1 MYWREIGF
9 RMAEVIYSMRIA
21 PAVVL
26 TEEQKQQLLV
36 WSRGRRTPA
45 RVVRR
50 AQIVLL
56 ASAGKQNKPIAEEL
70 GIMPRIAALWRARF
84 LQQGLAGLERDAPR
98 SGRKPSLSA
107 AKVRSIVRKTT
118 QEEPRGA
125 TQWST
130 RTMAKAFGVSEK
142 TVRRIWKRHG
152 LKPHLSRTFKVSN
165 DPLFAEKLEDVVGLY
180 LDPPEHAIVFS
191 VDEKSQIQALDRTQ
205 PGLPMKKGR
214 CGTMTHDYKRHGTT
228 TLFAALN
235 TIDGSVLASC
245 MRRHR
250 HEEWLRL
257 LRKIE
262 RSVPDDKDI
271 HIIADNYATHKHP
284 NVRRWLERHPRVH
297 VHFTPT
303 SSSWLNMVERF
314 FRDLTTK
321 RLRRGVFTSVQDL
334 ELALH
339 DYVRVHNQNP
349 KPFIWTKT
357 ATDILQKVTR
367 ARKAADKYRSE

>member
-1 MYWREIGF
+1 
-9 RMAEVIYSMRIA
+9 MRIA
-21 PAVVL
+21 PSVVL
-26 TEEQKQQLLV
+26 AEDQKEQLLV

-56 ASAGKQNKPIAEEL
+56 AAEGRQNKQIAEQL
-70 GIMPRIAALWRARF
+70 GIMPRIVALWRSRF
-84 LQQGLAGLERDAPR
+84 LEQGLDGLTHDAPR

-107 AKVRSIVRKTT
+107 ANVRSIVRKTT

-125 TQWST
+125 AQWST
-130 RTMAKAFGVSEK
+130 RTMAKAVGVSEK

-152 LKPHLSRTFKVSN
+152 LKPHLFRTFKVSN
-165 DPLFAEKLEDVVGLY
+165 DPDFAEKLEDVVGLY
-180 LDPPEHAIVFS
+180 LAPPERAIVFS

-205 PGLPMKKGR
+205 PGLPLKKGR

-235 TIDGSVLASC
+235 TIDGSVLATC

-250 HEEWLRL
+250 HEEWLRF
-257 LRKIE
+257 LRLIE
-262 RSVPDDKDI
+262 RSVPKDKDI

-284 NVRRWLERHPRVH
+284 NVRRWLSRHSRVH

-339 DYVRVHNQNP
+339 DYVRIHNQNP

-367 ARKAADKYRSE
+367 ARKVVDKYRSE

>member
-1 MYWREIGF
+1 
-9 RMAEVIYSMRIA
+9 
-21 PAVVL
+21 
-26 TEEQKQQLLV
+26 
-36 WSRGRRTPA
+36 
-45 RVVRR
+45 VRR

-56 ASAGKQNKPIAEEL
+56 AAEGKQNKQIADEL
-70 GIMPRIAALWRARF
+70 GVMPRIVALWRGRF
-84 LQQGLAGLERDAPR
+84 LEQGLEGLTHDAPR
-98 SGRKPSLSA
+98 SGRKPSLTA
-107 AKVRSIVRKTT
+107 AKIRSIVRKTT
-118 QEEPRGA
+118 QEKPGGA
-125 TQWST
+125 THWST
-130 RTMAKAFGVSEK
+130 RTMAKAAGVSEK
-142 TVRRIWKRHG
+142 TIRRIWKRHG
-152 LKPHLSRTFKVSN
+152 LKPHLIRTFKLSN
-165 DPLFAEKLEDVVGLY
+165 DPRFAEKLEDVVGLY
-180 LDPPEHAIVFS
+180 LDPPEHALVFS

-205 PGLPMKKGR
+205 PGLPIKKGR

-235 TIDGSVLASC
+235 TIDGSVLATC

-250 HEEWLRL
+250 HEEWLRF
-257 LRKIE
+257 LRIIE
-262 RSVPDDKDI
+262 RSVPKDKDI

-284 NVRRWLERHPRVH
+284 NVQRWLDRHARVH

-321 RLRRGVFTSVQDL
+321 RLRRGVFTSVHEL

-339 DYVRVHNQNP
+339 DYVRVHNESP

-367 ARKAADKYRSE
+367 ARKAADNYRSE